1 MNTYWQQWS
10 AQEIDYCLGRDFRAP
25 TKIYDIEDSDFDQD
39 DDTEI
44 EEDEEECYELSLD
57 SLGMSNSDFF

>member
-1 MNTYWQQWS
+1 MNTYWMQWS

-25 TKIYDIEDSDFDQD
+25 TKIDDIEDSDFDQY
-39 DDTEI
+39 DTEI
-44 EEDEEECYELSLD
+44 EDDDDECYELSLE